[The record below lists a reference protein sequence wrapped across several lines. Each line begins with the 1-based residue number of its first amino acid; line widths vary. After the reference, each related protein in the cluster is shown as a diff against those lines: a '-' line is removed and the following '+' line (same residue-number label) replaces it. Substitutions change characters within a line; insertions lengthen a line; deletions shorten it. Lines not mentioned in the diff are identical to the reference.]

1 MKARQLSSVALVAMV
16 MATIPGCGEKP
27 ETKDPVAS
35 PACADLDKVQDPAQR
50 AELLEKCP
58 RQGQFKP
65 SQQKAW

>member
-35 PACADLDKVQDPAQR
+35 PELRRSGQGAGPRATRGASREVPTTRAVQT
-50 AELLEKCP
+50 
-58 RQGQFKP
+58 
-65 SQQKAW
+65 